1 MNQIEWLKANINNE
15 YQLVMQLKG
24 GEHGSVNSYCHNTF
38 HKNIVERDFVGY
50 SDVLQVDKT
59 IQHKNIEMIY
69 DAVQEDDHTLVIEE
83 FIDGKTLS
91 DILQSRLFSEKET
104 VSIIRQ
110 LCDALYVIHSQGII
124 HRDIKPENI
133 MLDKNGTLKLIDFS
147 ASRLF
152 KPYQP
157 KDTQVMG
164 TIGFAAPE
172 QFGEA
177 QTDIRTDIYAV
188 GVLMNVM
195 LTGEHPSKQIYMGKL
210 HRVIDKCIQPVPQ
223 KRYTSALELKKA
235 L

>member
-1 MNQIEWLKANINNE
+1 MNQIEWLKSNISNE

-24 GEHGSVNSYCHNTF
+24 GEHCSVNSYCHNTF
-38 HKNIVERDFVGY
+38 HKNIVVREFVGD
-50 SDVLQVDKT
+50 SDVFQVLKT
-59 IQHKNIEMIY
+59 IQRKNIEMIY
-69 DAVQEDDHTLVIEE
+69 DAVQEGDHTLVIEE
-83 FIDGKTLS
+83 FIDGKTLA
-91 DILQSRLFSEKET
+91 DILQNRLFSEKET

-133 MLDKNGTLKLIDFS
+133 MLDKNGVLKLIDFS
-147 ASRLF
+147 AARLF

-177 QTDIRTDIYAV
+177 QTDIRTDIYAA
-188 GVLMNVM
+188 GILMNVM
-195 LTGEHPSKQIYMGKL
+195 LTGEHPSKQIYVGKL
-210 HRVIDKCIQPVPQ
+210 YKIIDKCIQPVPQ
-223 KRYTSALELKKA
+223 KRYTSALKLKKA

>member
-1 MNQIEWLKANINNE
+1 MNQTEWLKSNISNE
-15 YQLVMQLKG
+15 YHLVTRLKNW
-24 GEHGSVNSYCHNTF
+24 EHGAVNAYCHNTL
-38 HKNIVERDFVGY
+38 HKNIVVREFNGIG
-50 SDVLQVDKT
+50 DVFQILKT
-59 IQHKNIEMIY
+59 FQHKNIEMIY
-69 DAVQEDDHTLVIEE
+69 DAVQEDNHTLVIEE
-83 FIDGKTLS
+83 FIDGKTLA
-91 DILQSRLFSEKET
+91 DILQNRLFSEKET

-210 HRVIDKCIQPVPQ
+210 HRVIDKCIQPIPQ
-223 KRYTSALELKKA
+223 KRYISALELKKV